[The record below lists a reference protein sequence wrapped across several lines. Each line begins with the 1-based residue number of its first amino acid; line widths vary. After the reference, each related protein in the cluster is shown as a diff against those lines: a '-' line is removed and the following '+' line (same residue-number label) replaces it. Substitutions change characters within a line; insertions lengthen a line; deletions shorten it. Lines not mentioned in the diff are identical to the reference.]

1 MSGDEFEIVPKK
13 DIEGLKQD
21 VEDIKKDPL
30 GSAPTGKNLSGS
42 MDKLTKSMDNMFEL
56 FKVANKE
63 IKEEASSL
71 EFMKQIGPLFEN
83 MNKKMDNVLEQHD
96 KIADGI
102 IAIADLIKQMK
113 EENEKRSKRELIVEK
128 KRPVPPAPTPT
139 TTQAPSAPVEPQYQ
153 EPTPT
158 PPRTIPPPMAGG
170 PAPMPD
176 RPSIMPPG

>member
-13 DIEGLKQD
+13 EIEGLKKD

-30 GSAPTGKNLSGS
+30 GSAPAGKNLSGS
-42 MDKLTKSMDNMFEL
+42 IGDLTKSMDNMFEL

-83 MNKKMDNVLEQHD
+83 LNKKMDKILEQHD

-102 IAIADLIKQMK
+102 VAIADLVKQMK
-113 EENEKRSKRELIVEK
+113 EENQNSTNRETSVPRL
-128 KRPVPPAPTPT
+128 RPIAPAPT
-139 TTQAPSAPVEPQYQ
+139 APSPES
-153 EPTPT
+153 T
-158 PPRTIPPPMAGG
+158 PPRTAPSPVAGEVRPIQGRPPFMSPQ
-170 PAPMPD
+170 
-176 RPSIMPPG
+176 